1 MMKIERLLAITN
13 YLLSNKRVTA
23 QMLSVRFNVS
33 TRTVMR
39 DINTLSLAGIPVVT
53 YYGPDGG
60 YEILDSF
67 KKDRQLVGENHF
79 SYIVTALQ
87 GLQTAF
93 DNDELNETLEK
104 MQSIAPEGT
113 ADLILDFG
121 VLKENS
127 NTNDKLILLQR
138 AIHIRKKVV
147 FSYTNADNEEKNHEV
162 EPVATMYKW
171 YNWYLLCYCPKYDV
185 YRIYKLV
192 RMGKLS
198 ITEQGNSKLH
208 SVAEAKKK
216 WEQAEQKQKIIRVKL
231 LCKSSIKAK
240 CVEYLNG
247 VIVEEYED
255 GEFLYE
261 INVPE
266 NEHFW
271 YGTVLAFANQAK
283 VIEPPDLIEKICLN
297 CNQIL
302 KQYKEV

>member
-1 MMKIERLLAITN
+1 MKIERLLAITN

-53 YYGPDGG
+53 YYGADGG

-67 KKDRQLVGENHF
+67 KLDRQLVGENHF

-93 DNDELNETLEK
+93 NNDELNETLEK
-104 MQSIAPEGT
+104 MQAIAPEGT
-113 ADLILDFG
+113 ADIVLDFG
-121 VLKENS
+121 VLKENN
-127 NTNDKLILLQR
+127 NTNDKLIILQR
-138 AIHIRKKVV
+138 AIKIRHKVM
-147 FSYTNADNEEKNHEV
+147 FLYTNADNEEKDHEV

-171 YNWYLLCYCPKYDV
+171 YNWYLLCYDPKYED

-192 RMGKLS
+192 RMRDLS
-198 ITEQGNSKLH
+198 ITGQKNSRNH
-208 SVAEAKKK
+208 SVGEAKKK
-216 WEQAEQKQKIIRVKL
+216 WEQSEHKQKFIRVKL

-240 CVEYLNG
+240 CEEYLNG
-247 VIVEEYED
+247 KILEEHVN

-266 NEHFW
+266 NECFW
-271 YGTVLAFANQAK
+271 YGTVLAFVNQAK
-283 VIEPPDLIEKICLN
+283 VIEPPELIEKICMN
-297 CNQIL
+297 CKEIL

>member
-1 MMKIERLLAITN
+1 MKIERLLAITN
-13 YLLSNKRVTA
+13 YLLLNKRVTA

-53 YYGPDGG
+53 YYGSDGG

-67 KKDRQLVGENHF
+67 KLDRQLVGKNDF

-87 GLQTAF
+87 GLLTAF
-93 DNDELNETLEK
+93 NNDELNETLEK
-104 MQSIAPEGT
+104 MQAIEPEGT
-113 ADLILDFG
+113 TDIVLDFG
-121 VLKENS
+121 VLKENN

-138 AIHIRKKVV
+138 AINIQQKVI
-147 FSYTNADNEEKNHEV
+147 FSYTNADNEVKSYDV

-171 YNWYLLCYCPKYDV
+171 YNWYLLCYYPKYED
-185 YRIYKLV
+185 YRIYKIV
-192 RMGKLS
+192 RMRDLS
-198 ITEQGNSKLH
+198 ITEQGNSKIH
-208 SVAEAKKK
+208 SVGEAKKK
-216 WEQAEQKQKIIRVKL
+216 WEQAEHKQKIIRVKL
-231 LCKSSIKAK
+231 LCKSSIKTK
-240 CVEYLNG
+240 CEEYLNG
-247 VIVEEYED
+247 KIVEEYED
-255 GEFLYE
+255 GEFIFE

-271 YGTVLAFANQAK
+271 YGTILAFANQAK
-283 VIEPPDLIEKICLN
+283 VIEPTDLIEKICLN

>member
-1 MMKIERLLAITN
+1 
-13 YLLSNKRVTA
+13 
-23 QMLSVRFNVS
+23 MLSGRFNVS
-33 TRTVMR
+33 TRTIMR

-53 YYGPDGG
+53 YYGSDGG

-67 KKDRQLVGENHF
+67 KLDRQLVGENHI
-79 SYIVTALQ
+79 SYIVAALQ

-93 DNDELNETLEK
+93 DHDELNETLEK
-104 MQSIAPEGT
+104 MQAIAPEGT
-113 ADLILDFG
+113 SDIVLDFE
-121 VLKENS
+121 VLREND

-138 AIHIRKKVV
+138 AINMRQTVI
-147 FSYTNADNEEKNHEV
+147 FSYTNADNVEKDHEV

-171 YNWYLLCYCPKYDV
+171 YNWYLLCYYPKYDD
-185 YRIYKLV
+185 YRIFKLV
-192 RMGKLS
+192 RMRTLS
-198 ITEQGNSKLH
+198 ITEQRNSKIH
-208 SVAEAKKK
+208 SVGEAKKQ
-216 WEQAEQKQKIIRVKL
+216 WEQAEYKQKIIRVKL
-231 LCKSSIKAK
+231 LCKRSIKVK
-240 CVEYLNG
+240 CEEYLNG
-247 VIVEEYED
+247 KIIEEYED

-283 VIEPPDLIEKICLN
+283 VIEPPDLIERICLN

>member
-1 MMKIERLLAITN
+1 MKIERLLAITN

-39 DINTLSLAGIPVVT
+39 DINTLSLAGIPIVT
-53 YYGPDGG
+53 YYGSNGG

-67 KKDRQLVGENHF
+67 KLDRQLVGENQF

-104 MQSIAPEGT
+104 IQAIAPEGT
-113 ADLILDFG
+113 GEVLLDFG
-121 VLKENS
+121 VLKENN

-138 AIHIRKKVV
+138 AINIRQKVI
-147 FSYTNADNEEKNHEV
+147 FTYTNADNEEKDHEV

-171 YNWYLLCYCPKYDV
+171 YNWYLLCYCPKYDD

-192 RMGKLS
+192 RMRTLS
-198 ITEQGNSKLH
+198 ISEQRNSKLH
-208 SVAEAKKK
+208 SAAEAKKM
-216 WEQAEQKQKIIRVKL
+216 WEQAKYKQKIIRVKL

-240 CVEYLNG
+240 CEEYLNG
-247 VIVEEYED
+247 EIVEEYEG

-271 YGTVLAFANQAK
+271 YGTILAFADQAI
-283 VIEPPDLIEKICLN
+283 VIEPPDLVERICLN
-297 CNQIL
+297 CKQIL
-302 KQYKEV
+302 KRYEEV

>member
-1 MMKIERLLAITN
+1 MKIERLLAITN
-13 YLLSNKRVTA
+13 FLLSNKRVTA
-23 QMLSVRFNVS
+23 QMLSGRFNVS
-33 TRTVMR
+33 TRTIMR

-53 YYGPDGG
+53 YYGSDGG

-67 KKDRQLVGENHF
+67 KLDRQLVGENHI
-79 SYIVTALQ
+79 SYIVAALQ

-93 DNDELNETLEK
+93 DHDELNETLEK
-104 MQSIAPEGT
+104 MQAIAPEGT
-113 ADLILDFG
+113 SDIVLDFE
-121 VLKENS
+121 VLREND

-138 AIHIRKKVV
+138 AINMRQTVI
-147 FSYTNADNEEKNHEV
+147 FSYTNADNVEKDHEV

-171 YNWYLLCYCPKYDV
+171 YNWYLLCYYPKYDD
-185 YRIYKLV
+185 YRIFKLV
-192 RMGKLS
+192 RMRTLS
-198 ITEQGNSKLH
+198 ITEQRNSKIH
-208 SVAEAKKK
+208 SVGEAKKQ
-216 WEQAEQKQKIIRVKL
+216 WEQAEYKQKIIRVKL
-231 LCKSSIKAK
+231 LCKRSIKVK
-240 CVEYLNG
+240 CEEYLNG
-247 VIVEEYED
+247 KIIEEYED

-283 VIEPPDLIEKICLN
+283 VIEPPDLIERICLN

>member
-53 YYGPDGG
+53 YYGSDGG

-67 KKDRQLVGENHF
+67 KLDRQLVGENQF

-104 MQSIAPEGT
+104 MQAIAPEGT
-113 ADLILDFG
+113 ADILLDFG
-121 VLKENS
+121 VLKENN

-138 AIHIRKKVV
+138 AINIRQKVI
-147 FSYTNADNEEKNHEV
+147 FSYTNADNEEKVYEV

-171 YNWYLLCYCPKYDV
+171 YNWYLLCYCPEYDD

-192 RMGKLS
+192 RMRTIT
-198 ITEQGNSKLH
+198 ITEQRNSKLH
-208 SVAEAKKK
+208 RVAEAKKK
-216 WEQAEQKQKIIRVKL
+216 WDQTEYKQKIIRVKL
-231 LCKSSIKAK
+231 LCKRSIKAK
-240 CVEYLNG
+240 CEEYLNG
-247 VIVEEYED
+247 RIVEEYED
-255 GEFLYE
+255 GVFIYE

-271 YGTVLAFANQAK
+271 YGTLLAFANQAK
-283 VIEPPDLIEKICLN
+283 VIEPPDLIERICLN

-302 KQYKEV
+302 KQYEEV